1 LCAWEEVEE
10 EYHFGKLISSRTII
24 KLWSPFSKDLEL
36 DLLKKVNTF
45 HMIEYTIDVHSKSV
59 TRDVIDDSIN
69 SEFSVMP
76 PRAKPSSSFV
86 ATPSFSS
93 SSKLDIEA
101 NSTTKKYSTLSDDDR
116 VGFTAI
122 LADQGKFIGYAKWD
136 LVRRRLDSTVY
147 YDKDE
152 IGGEPTVVR
161 AADNKLYIGCYVHN
175 ELEER
180 SYFILYDGE
189 TNEKV
194 SRLQMPY
201 RIPYGF
207 HGQFVSR
214 EDLERHFEYHD
225 SRPFSELKEDIGEE
239 IYRRLLQQMITML
252 TFP

>member
-1 LCAWEEVEE
+1 MQPKRSRQSPTVHRYTCESENRFNTNLVST
-10 EYHFGKLISSRTII
+10 LPISSDIVPFFI
-24 KLWSPFSKDLEL
+24 KSNEEGKNSKKARKRRRRMCESSPPS
-36 DLLKKVNTF
+36 DLLMSWSKPQTRKPRDDNSQCV
-45 HMIEYTIDVHSKSV
+45 MIV
-59 TRDVIDDSIN
+59 
-69 SEFSVMP
+69 
-76 PRAKPSSSFV
+76 
-86 ATPSFSS
+86 
-93 SSKLDIEA
+93 SKLCGE
-101 NSTTKKYSTLSDDDR
+101 YLSP
-116 VGFTAI
+116 
-122 LADQGKFIGYAKWD
+122 ADTI
-136 LVRRRLDSTVY
+136 VRRRLDSTVY